1 MPDART
7 LLKSTK
13 GKIAMSTKPL
23 SAEADPSD
31 VTKEQL
37 IRDFKVVVADAEA
50 LLKATAGQGG
60 EAMSEA
66 RARVGE
72 SLAAA
77 KAKLTEAEAALVART
92 KAAAKATDEYVHGH
106 PWQAIGI
113 AASVG
118 LVIGLLIGRR

>member
-1 MPDART
+1 
-7 LLKSTK
+7 
-13 GKIAMSTKPL
+13 MSTSNL
-23 SAEADPSD
+23 SVETGHSD

-60 EAMSEA
+60 EAMA
-66 RARVGE
+66 GVRAKVSE
-72 SLAAA
+72 SLSVA
-77 KAKLTEAEAALVART
+77 KAKLTDAEAAVVART

-118 LVIGLLIGRR
+118 VVIGLLIGRR

>member
-1 MPDART
+1 MNT
-7 LLKSTK
+7 SN
-13 GKIAMSTKPL
+13 L
-23 SAEADPSD
+23 SVETGQSD

-60 EAMSEA
+60 EAMA
-66 RARVGE
+66 GVRAKVSE
-72 SLAAA
+72 SLSVA
-77 KAKLTEAEAALVART
+77 KAKLTDAEAAVVART

-118 LVIGLLIGRR
+118 VVIGLLIGRR

>member
-1 MPDART
+1 MNTA
-7 LLKSTK
+7 KN
-13 GKIAMSTKPL
+13 L
-23 SAEADPSD
+23 SAESAG

-37 IRDFKVVVADAEA
+37 IHDFKAVVADAEA

-60 EAMSEA
+60 ETMAAMRSKVEA
-66 RARVGE
+66 
-72 SLAAA
+72 SLATA
-77 KAKLTEAEAALVART
+77 KAKMTDAEVALVART

-118 LVIGLLIGRR
+118 VVIGLLIGRR

>member
-1 MPDART
+1 
-7 LLKSTK
+7 
-13 GKIAMSTKPL
+13 MSTKNL
-23 SAEADPSD
+23 SVEADPSE

-37 IRDFKVVVADAEA
+37 VRDFKVVVADAEA

-60 EAMSEA
+60 EAMSEV
-66 RARVGE
+66 RAKVGE

-77 KAKLTEAEAALVART
+77 RVKLTDAEAALVART

-113 AASVG
+113 AASIGV
-118 LVIGLLIGRR
+118 VIGMLIGRR

>member
-1 MPDART
+1 
-7 LLKSTK
+7 
-13 GKIAMSTKPL
+13 MSTRDL
-23 SAEADPSD
+23 YAESNPSG

-37 IRDFKVVVADAEA
+37 IQDFKVVVADAEA

-60 EAMSEA
+60 DAMAEVRSK
-66 RARVGE
+66 VSE

-77 KAKLTEAEAALVART
+77 KAKMSDAEAALVART
-92 KAAAKATDEYVHGH
+92 KAAAKATDAYVHGH

-118 LVIGLLIGRR
+118 VVIGLLIGRR

>member
-1 MPDART
+1 
-7 LLKSTK
+7 
-13 GKIAMSTKPL
+13 MSTKNL
-23 SAEADPSD
+23 SAESDPAD

-37 IRDFKVVVADAEA
+37 IHDFKAVVADAEA

-60 EAMSEA
+60 EAMAAMRSKVEA
-66 RARVGE
+66 

-77 KAKLTEAEAALVART
+77 KAKMTDAEVALVARA
-92 KAAAKATDEYVHGH
+92 KLAAKATDEYVHVH

-118 LVIGLLIGRR
+118 MVIGLLIGRR